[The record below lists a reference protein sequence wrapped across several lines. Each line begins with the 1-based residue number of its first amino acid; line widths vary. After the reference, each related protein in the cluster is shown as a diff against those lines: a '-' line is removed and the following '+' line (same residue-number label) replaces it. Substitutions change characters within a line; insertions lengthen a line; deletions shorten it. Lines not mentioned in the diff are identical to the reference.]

1 MRIGIVSE
9 TYPPE
14 INGVALTV
22 QGLAIGLA
30 ARGHTIELV
39 RPRQHQ
45 RSPVEPGVLVQEV
58 RGMALPRYPGLRMG
72 WPAGR
77 LLHERWRRL
86 PPDALYIATEGPL
99 GRSALRAAGRLGIP
113 VATGFHTRFD
123 DYAAHYGVGALAP
136 AVRRYL
142 CRFHRRSDA
151 TLVPTNA
158 LADELR
164 GLGVA
169 NVRVLRRAVDSAR
182 FHPALRD
189 ASLRTAW
196 GADGSTPVV
205 LYVGRIAP
213 EKNLELAVQT
223 FRAIQ
228 QQVPGARY
236 VWVGDGPARAALAA
250 AHPDFLFVGT
260 QQGDALARHYASAD
274 LFSFPSLSET
284 FGNVVIEALAAGLP
298 VVAFDQGAAR
308 EHLQHGSNG
317 YCIALGDEAAFVA
330 AAVTLAGNPGLI
342 RHVGRAAR
350 ASIERL
356 SPAAVL
362 SDFENLL
369 RGLSRG
375 ERQTHVVRIAHA

>member
-22 QGLAIGLA
+22 QALATGLA
-30 ARGHTIELV
+30 ARGHTVELV
-39 RPRQHQ
+39 RPRQ
-45 RSPVEPGVLVQEV
+45 RPRPLEEPGVLVQEV
-58 RGMALPRYPGLRMG
+58 RGMALPRYPGLRVG

-77 LLHERWRRL
+77 LLHERWQRL
-86 PPDALYIATEGPL
+86 RPDAVYVATEGPL
-99 GRSALRAAGRLGIP
+99 GRSALRAAGRLGVP

-142 CRFHRRSDA
+142 CRFHRRGDA
-151 TLVPTNA
+151 TLVPTGA

-164 GLGVA
+164 NLGVA
-169 NVRVLRRAVDSAR
+169 NVRVLRRAVDAAR

-189 ASLRTAW
+189 TGLRTSW

-213 EKNLELAVQT
+213 EKNLELAVRA

-228 QQVPGARY
+228 QQVPAARY

-250 AHPDFLFVGT
+250 AHPDFLFAGT
-260 QQGDALARHYASAD
+260 QRGEALARHYASAD
-274 LFSFPSLSET
+274 LFPFPSLSET
-284 FGNVVIEALAAGLP
+284 FGNVILEALAAGLP

-308 EHLQHGSNG
+308 EHLRHGSNG
-317 YCIALGDEAAFVA
+317 YCIAPGDEDAFVA

-356 SPAAVL
+356 SPEAVL

-369 RGLSRG
+369 RGLARG
-375 ERQTHVVRIAHA
+375 ERPTHAIRIAHA